1 MTTKGNRE
9 LIWLGLIM
17 GGVLVAL
24 VVAYV
29 RNVHDSVKQNA
40 SVSERIELVQSL
52 RLALAATSE
61 AQNSA
66 VMATREHDS
75 KSFVEEARMENA
87 AFDRGKTKLSYLV
100 KQRGVENEVGLME
113 KVDETFREFQRI
125 DNQLLDLAILN
136 SNRKAYDLAF
146 GPARKALQEI
156 DEELS
161 NLIAK
166 QGNSVSEKDFQVLN
180 LANDARIRG
189 LRIQLLLLPHIA
201 ESSDQKMD
209 ELEAQIAEE
218 DQGIRRSLE
227 LLTRLLSRVD
237 STGIATITSRYH
249 EFEETRTRII
259 NLSRE
264 NTDIRSVAIALNEKR
279 KAMLACEDALAALEN
294 AIRSERIATTLP
306 SGRGQ

>member
-1 MTTKGNRE
+1 MSTKGNRE
-9 LIWLGLIM
+9 LIGLGMIM

-40 SVSERIELVQSL
+40 SISERIELVQAL

-87 AFDRGKTKLSYLV
+87 AFDRGKTKLAELV
-100 KQRGVENEVGLME
+100 KQRADKYEVGLME
-113 KVDETFREFQRI
+113 QVDETFREFQRI
-125 DNQLLDLAILN
+125 DNQLLDLAIQN

-161 NLIAK
+161 NLIAA

-201 ESSDQKMD
+201 EPSDKKMD

-218 DQGIRRSLE
+218 DQGIRKNLE
-227 LLTRLLSRVD
+227 LIAKLLSRGD